1 MNRWHSPMAARA
13 TRVRKSVRAAR
24 SLTRFFAAA
33 LLTTPLLAAAGTWQ
47 TLKNP
52 PPLPDIFDPSGVD
65 QYPGGAAF
73 PLLMTDGGVMVQN
86 VGDGK
91 IFKLTPDLKGSYVNG
106 TWSRLATMPYVSY
119 AGAQAVLPDGH
130 IRGGRINY
138 RGSGSTACRRHRCS
152 VMKVRAQPTIHWY
165 ASRT

>member
-1 MNRWHSPMAARA
+1 MNRWHSSMAARA
-13 TRVRKSVRAAR
+13 GDVGKSFLAAP
-24 SLTRFFAAA
+24 SLIRIMAAA
-33 LLTTPLLAAAGTWQ
+33 LLATPLLAAAGTWQ
-47 TLKNP
+47 TLTNP

-152 VMKVRAQPTIHWY
+152 VMKVRARPIIRWC
-165 ASRT
+165 ASLT